1 MTRRAVL
8 AGSFD
13 PITLGHLDIL
23 RRGAA
28 LFDEVILAAGDNPAK
43 RYRFDLETRLSL
55 LRQVTAELP
64 NVRVDHF
71 QGLLIHYCQQVDAG
85 VILRGLR
92 GAKDFEFEFQIGQAN
107 RDMAPSIDS
116 VFLLSDP
123 EHLFVSSS
131 LIKEIHDYGGDV
143 SSYVPGPVLA
153 ALRDRA
159 P

>member
-1 MTRRAVL
+1 M
-8 AGSFD
+8 
-13 PITLGHLDIL
+13 DIL

-43 RYRFDLETRLSL
+43 RYRFDLATRLDL
-55 LRQVTAELP
+55 LREVTAELP

-71 QGLLIHYCQQVDAG
+71 QGLLIHYCREVEAG

-92 GAKDFEFEFQIGQAN
+92 GARDFEFEFQIGQAN
-107 RDMAPSIDS
+107 RDMAPEIDS

-123 EHLFVSSS
+123 EQLFVSSS

-143 SSYVPGPVLA
+143 SAYVPAPVLR
-153 ALRDRA
+153 ALRGDA
-159 P
+159 A